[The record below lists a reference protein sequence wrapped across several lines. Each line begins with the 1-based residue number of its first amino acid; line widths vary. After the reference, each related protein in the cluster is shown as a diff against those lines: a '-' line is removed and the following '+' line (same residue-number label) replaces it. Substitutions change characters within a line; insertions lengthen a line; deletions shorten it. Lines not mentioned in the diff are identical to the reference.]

1 MGAYI
6 TRRLLWTLLLLWVV
20 SGITFIVFNVLPSA
34 DPALLRAG
42 RRAEPEIVQNIRETF
57 GLDKPLYE
65 QYWNYMKDVF
75 FHFDFGRSYR
85 NDVNVRDQLLD
96 RLPNTLLLIAG
107 AVVVWLA
114 IGLTVGMI
122 SAVKRGTILDRF
134 SMTLALICISA
145 PVYWLG
151 LVVLYLFSD
160 DIGRFPLLPGSGSFS
175 LATNPL
181 EKAESLL
188 MPWFVLATAFA
199 AIYARLFRANLL
211 EVMGEDYIRTA
222 RAKGLSERRV
232 IFRHGARSA
241 LTPIVTVLGLDIGI
255 LVGGAILTESVFNIP
270 GIGRLTFDAI
280 QRGDIITVQG
290 ATLFLALGGLP
301 LQPARRRPL
310 LRSRPAGETVM
321 SEPLLSVRDLKVHF
335 NTDDGRVKAVDGVSY
350 DIGAGRTLGIVGES
364 GSGKSVSSLT
374 VMGLTRSKT
383 SDISGEIR
391 FGGADLLQASD
402 AEMRAIRGEEIA
414 MIFQDPLSSLHPFY
428 RIGDQLVEAVQA
440 HHDVSKAAALDK
452 AIELLRLVGIPQPKD
467 RVGGYPHEFSG
478 GMRQRVMI
486 AMALINEPKLL
497 IADEP
502 TTALDVTVQAQ
513 ILELMIRLKAELNTS
528 IVFITHDLGV
538 VAEMADD
545 IAVMYAGRIVEFGPK
560 EAIFESPAAPVHVGP
575 AGLDPE
581 ARRLARRAAGAS
593 QRAPAVA
600 DQPARRVL
608 VPPALPVRARGAQD
622 GRADA
627 RAGRRRLPTTRS
639 PACSTQ
645 GVRRADLGGPAARA
659 SAPKRRAPT

>member
-20 SGITFIVFNVLPSA
+20 SGITFLVFNVLPSA

-57 GLDKPLYE
+57 GLDKPIYV
-65 QYWNYMKDVF
+65 QYWEYMKDVF
-75 FHFDFGRSYR
+75 LHFDFGRSYR

-160 DIGRFPLLPGSGSFS
+160 DIGRFPILPGSGSFS
-175 LATNPL
+175 AADNPL
-181 EKAESLL
+181 AKAESLL

-199 AIYARLFRANLL
+199 AIYARLLRANLL

-232 IFRHGARSA
+232 IFKHGARSA

-290 ATLFLALGGLP
+290 ATLFLALAVCLCN
-301 LQPARRRPL
+301 LFVDIL
-310 LRSRPAGETVM
+310 Y
-321 SEPLLSVRDLKVHF
+321 SV
-335 NTDDGRVKAVDGVSY
+335 
-350 DIGAGRTLGIVGES
+350 
-364 GSGKSVSSLT
+364 
-374 VMGLTRSKT
+374 
-383 SDISGEIR
+383 
-391 FGGADLLQASD
+391 
-402 AEMRAIRGEEIA
+402 
-414 MIFQDPLSSLHPFY
+414 
-428 RIGDQLVEAVQA
+428 
-440 HHDVSKAAALDK
+440 
-452 AIELLRLVGIPQPKD
+452 
-467 RVGGYPHEFSG
+467 
-478 GMRQRVMI
+478 
-486 AMALINEPKLL
+486 
-497 IADEP
+497 
-502 TTALDVTVQAQ
+502 
-513 ILELMIRLKAELNTS
+513 
-528 IVFITHDLGV
+528 
-538 VAEMADD
+538 
-545 IAVMYAGRIVEFGPK
+545 
-560 EAIFESPAAPVHVGP
+560 
-575 AGLDPE
+575 LDP
-581 ARRLARRAAGAS
+581 RVRLA
-593 QRAPAVA
+593 
-600 DQPARRVL
+600 
-608 VPPALPVRARGAQD
+608 
-622 GRADA
+622 
-627 RAGRRRLPTTRS
+627 
-639 PACSTQ
+639 
-645 GVRRADLGGPAARA
+645 
-659 SAPKRRAPT
+659 

>member
-20 SGITFIVFNVLPSA
+20 SGITFLVFNVLPSA

-57 GLDKPLYE
+57 GLDKPIYV
-65 QYWNYMKDVF
+65 QYWEYMKDVF
-75 FHFDFGRSYR
+75 LRFDFGRSYR

-160 DIGRFPLLPGSGSFS
+160 DIGRFPILPGSGSFS
-175 LATNPL
+175 AADNPL
-181 EKAESLL
+181 AKAESLL

-199 AIYARLFRANLL
+199 AIYARLLRANLL

-232 IFRHGARSA
+232 IFKHGARSA

-290 ATLFLALGGLP
+290 ATLFLALAVCLCN
-301 LQPARRRPL
+301 LFVDIL
-310 LRSRPAGETVM
+310 Y
-321 SEPLLSVRDLKVHF
+321 SV
-335 NTDDGRVKAVDGVSY
+335 
-350 DIGAGRTLGIVGES
+350 
-364 GSGKSVSSLT
+364 
-374 VMGLTRSKT
+374 
-383 SDISGEIR
+383 
-391 FGGADLLQASD
+391 
-402 AEMRAIRGEEIA
+402 
-414 MIFQDPLSSLHPFY
+414 
-428 RIGDQLVEAVQA
+428 
-440 HHDVSKAAALDK
+440 
-452 AIELLRLVGIPQPKD
+452 
-467 RVGGYPHEFSG
+467 
-478 GMRQRVMI
+478 
-486 AMALINEPKLL
+486 
-497 IADEP
+497 
-502 TTALDVTVQAQ
+502 
-513 ILELMIRLKAELNTS
+513 
-528 IVFITHDLGV
+528 
-538 VAEMADD
+538 
-545 IAVMYAGRIVEFGPK
+545 
-560 EAIFESPAAPVHVGP
+560 
-575 AGLDPE
+575 LDP
-581 ARRLARRAAGAS
+581 RVRL
-593 QRAPAVA
+593 
-600 DQPARRVL
+600 
-608 VPPALPVRARGAQD
+608 
-622 GRADA
+622 
-627 RAGRRRLPTTRS
+627 T
-639 PACSTQ
+639 
-645 GVRRADLGGPAARA
+645 
-659 SAPKRRAPT
+659 